1 MIALYSL
8 LIALALMLLVAAA
21 AAVRFSYSE
30 NIKRDL
36 RLKDDPCKRGYHKDV
51 KAYIASSDKRSR
63 EKARSKVYHRRFSS

>member
-30 NIKRDL
+30 DIKRDL
-36 RLKDDPCKRGYHKDV
+36 RLKDDPCKRS
-51 KAYIASSDKRSR
+51 KA
-63 EKARSKVYHRRFSS
+63 